1 MDFQTFKMGD
11 IGFHFRTQE
20 QLKGL
25 VLEGIEKEG
34 ASSSALSATE
44 SSEAGKYPSAPS
56 LEGVSSSAPSTGN
69 QLPADKHPSTPSSPS
84 VAERGG
90 AVNGEAETIPVRQ
103 LLELVTGM
111 RGSICR
117 SRPAAQPNLPGG
129 QTAAATAQTTGPSDR
144 RRMV

>member
-1 MDFQTFKMGD
+1 MGD

-25 VLEGIEKEG
+25 VLKGIEKEG
-34 ASSSALSATE
+34 A
-44 SSEAGKYPSAPS
+44 
-56 LEGVSSSAPSTGN
+56 SSSAPSTGN
-69 QLPADKHPSTPSSPS
+69 QLPADKHPSTPSGLS

>member
-20 QLKGL
+20 QLEGL
-25 VLEGIEKEG
+25 VLKGIEKEG

-69 QLPADKHPSTPSSPS
+69 QLPADKHPSTPSGLS

-103 LLELVTGM
+103 LLELVTGDA
-111 RGSICR
+111 RKYLPQ
-117 SRPAAQPNLPGG
+117 PAGG
-129 QTAAATAQTTGPSDR
+129 AAESAGRTDGGRHGADHR
-144 RRMV
+144 AV